1 MTSTLQL
8 DLFGEVEA
16 AENTREQELAWL
28 ARFQRVP
35 AVLLVERMGET
46 VGEDRWGQTA
56 WLCPD
61 PDCGGIELKTEH
73 LISIHGFDPFTPG
86 HAPSDGRC
94 AAVSRYW
101 AKPHALAGAIPQ
113 PDGRLMGYCT
123 CGNFTQFTGD
133 CVADLEA
140 EIDGHLRYI
149 ARRLAVPANP
159 FPTCQPA

>member
-16 AENTREQELAWL
+16 AENTREHELAWL

-35 AVLLVERMGET
+35 AVLMVERKGEI
-46 VGEDRWGQTA
+46 VGENRWNQTA

-61 PDCGGIELKTEH
+61 PDCGRVETRTEL

-94 AAVSRYW
+94 VNVAHYW

-113 PDGRLMGYCT
+113 ADGRLMGYCT
-123 CGNFTQFTGD
+123 CGNFTHFKGD

-140 EIDGHLRYI
+140 EIDGHRRYI
-149 ARRLAVPANP
+149 ARRLAAPAGP
-159 FPTCQPA
+159 FATQTA

>member
-28 ARFQRVP
+28 GRFARPPMV
-35 AVLLVERMGET
+35 ALVERQGEL
-46 VGEDRWGQTA
+46 VGEHWSDHGWQ
-56 WLCPD
+56 CPD
-61 PDCGGIELKTEH
+61 PDCLGVEIKAEH
-73 LISIHGFDPFTPG
+73 LVSIHGFDPFTPG

-94 AAVSRYW
+94 AAVSRDW

-113 PDGRLMGYCT
+113 RDGRLMGYCT
-123 CGNFTQFTGD
+123 CGNFTQITGD
-133 CVADLEA
+133 CIADLEA
-140 EIDGHLRYI
+140 EIDGHRRYI